1 MQKILKPLAG
11 ILFTAFI
18 IGMFLLVISLTFSAL
33 GRIFPDNFSNQVIGL
48 VLFDLAALC
57 WGLAFVYRSESVF
70 QYGIAALGF
79 LVGLAGTVVM
89 VASEVMLSASN
100 LTTPPDWIGK
110 AMTYGFI
117 GAAVIHL
124 ILGYAHAA
132 ASPEVDAQIRLG
144 ASQAEITSEAIRQAE
159 QELESHRAALGDAI
173 RPRLVANIKRNLNLP
188 VSDAEYAAL
197 DIIEAKPKANGHG
210 LPATLWNTITGKRK
224 RAQATTTYEA
234 TADMVHT
241 CHNLSRPCDNPVT
254 WPATFCSKEC
264 EIEAVKF
271 WQATNAERLQ
281 ELEGKP
287 GESPAP
293 FPLDQA

>member
-1 MQKILKPLAG
+1 MKKVLKPLAG

-18 IGMFLLVISLTFSAL
+18 VGMFLLVISLTFSAL
-33 GRIFPDNFSNQVIGL
+33 GRIFPDNFTNQIVGL
-48 VLFDLAALC
+48 VLFDLAALA

-100 LTTPPDWIGK
+100 LTTPPEWIGK

-132 ASPEVDAQIRLG
+132 TSPDVDAQIRLG

-159 QELESHRAALGDAI
+159 AELESRRAALGDII
-173 RPRLVANIKRNLNLP
+173 RPRLVAGIKRNLNLP
-188 VSDAEYAAL
+188 VSDLEYDAL
-197 DIIEAKPKANGHG
+197 EVIEAKPKPQAAGISS
-210 LPATLWNTITGKRK
+210 TLWDRIRGKRK
-224 RAQATTTYEA
+224 PVVTTYASE
-234 TADMVHT
+234 TKT
-241 CHNLSRPCDNPVT
+241 VT
-254 WPATFCSKEC
+254 EDA
-264 EIEAVKF
+264 
-271 WQATNAERLQ
+271 
-281 ELEGKP
+281 GD
-287 GESPAP
+287 GPAP
-293 FPLDQA
+293 FPLDGEG